1 MKPSSK
7 NLIPEEQPANTGVWG
22 RLSDAIEKGKR
33 AIAEFLG
40 RTSERL
46 SPNGKKLSL
55 LFFGI
60 VMGGVSLA
68 LITAPFRDS
77 PINAYGLTKELSP
90 PLTTVPIPPSDSIF
104 SQEDYQLLIGFKHT
118 LDSLKQYDPATYHE
132 LIKGREGLL
141 DSINFLIRFYQ

>member
-1 MKPSSK
+1 MKSSNK
-7 NLIPEEQPANTGVWG
+7 NQIHNERQPGTGIWE
-22 RLSDAIEKGKR
+22 RLSGAIEKRKR
-33 AIAEFLG
+33 MIADFLG

-60 VMGGVSLA
+60 VMGGVSLT
-68 LITAPFRDS
+68 LITAPFRS
-77 PINAYGLTKELSP
+77 SSINTYGFTKELSA
-90 PLTTVPIPPSDSIF
+90 PLTTVPVQPSDSVF
-104 SQEDYQLLIGFKHT
+104 SQEDYELLLGFKHT

>member
-1 MKPSSK
+1 MKPSNK
-7 NLIPEEQPANTGVWG
+7 NRIPEEQPANTGVWG
-22 RLSDAIEKGKR
+22 RLSDAIEKRKR
-33 AIAEFLG
+33 AVAEFLG

-77 PINAYGLTKELSP
+77 PVSAYGFTKELSP
-90 PLTTVPIPPSDSIF
+90 PSTTVPIQPSDSIF

-141 DSINFLIRFYQ
+141 DSINFLLRFY